1 MSQARSLSI
10 ILPVYNESQT
20 ITETIQQ
27 CVDYMK
33 QQSVIDEYEF
43 LVVND
48 GSTDAS
54 LKILN
59 DLSAA
64 HPSLKVLSH
73 TSNQGYGAALITGIQ
88 AAQYERILLM
98 DADGQIKLGSLSDAW
113 PYVNDYDIVSGYRA
127 RRMDSAYRRFLG
139 KTYTAFV
146 RLIFGVKSRDI
157 NCGFKIFKR
166 KFLDVA
172 GINTHAG
179 AFYTHV
185 FINAQKMGARIR
197 EVPIQHFPRAQGH
210 STGADFNVVTTAM
223 SDVIKLLFSKKK

>member
-1 MSQARSLSI
+1 MIQAKALSI
-10 ILPVYNESQT
+10 VLPVYNEAQT
-20 ITETIQQ
+20 IEHTL
-27 CVDYMK
+27 
-33 QQSVIDEYEF
+33 QQSIEYLQQQKMIKDYEI

-48 GSTDAS
+48 GSGDES
-54 LKILN
+54 LRILN
-59 DLSAA
+59 Q
-64 HPSLKVLSH
+64 LKSSIPHLTVLQH
-73 TSNQGYGAALITGIQ
+73 EQNQGYGAALITGIQ
-88 AAQYERILLM
+88 KAQYDHILLM
-98 DADGQIKLGSLSDAW
+98 DADGQICLDSLETAW
-113 PYVNDYDIVSGYRA
+113 PYVNEFDIVSGYRSK
-127 RRMDSAYRRFLG
+127 RMDSLYRKFLG

-157 NCGFKIFKR
+157 NCGFKIFNR

-197 EVPIQHFPRAQGH
+197 EVPIQHYPRQKGH

-223 SDVIKLLFSKKK
+223 SDVIKLLFAKKK